1 MDGVVSV
8 VEALSHRAWPVV
20 AVVGVIVL
28 LRSPLAR
35 AVCWNLLL
43 KAMRVPRDQRQSLV
57 VEAARAD
64 LGLPA
69 PLDESRPEADAS
81 TDVSCQRR
89 RQLHAGHRRGRLRR
103 RRAGRSP
110 RTPPSH
116 PGRR

>member
-8 VEALSHRAWPVV
+8 VEALSHRAWPVG

-43 KAMRVPRDQRQSLV
+43 KAMRVPRGQRQSLV
-57 VEAARAD
+57 AEAARAD

-69 PLDESRPEADAS
+69 QLDESRPAAGAS
-81 TDVSCQRR
+81 TDLSCQGQRPDAGRR
-89 RQLHAGHRRGRLRR
+89 RGHLRR
-103 RRAGRSP
+103 RRSGRSP
-110 RTPPSH
+110 RTPPRR
-116 PGRR
+116 PGG